1 LSDATSPS
9 KATPAV
15 AFCFLLNQL
24 FGREGWARE
33 RLARFAGEAAELR
46 LAFLPALRVQVGA
59 EGRIEPGGPE
69 PAAVITLSGIAGSG
83 AFAEELRYLARHLR
97 LDAEEELSRVVGDV
111 AAQRIGDGVRA
122 MVRWQRDAAVRAG
135 EALADYVVDARRML
149 VRRAELAQLAA
160 DIARLGNAVADLE
173 QRIAHLD

>member
-1 LSDATSPS
+1 
-9 KATPAV
+9 V

-83 AFAEELRYLARHLR
+83 AFAEELRYLARYLR

-111 AAQRIGDGVRA
+111 AAQRIASSSVCA
-122 MVRWQRDAAVRAG
+122 MLRVGLAPSQRSDSSTAPYAS
-135 EALADYVVDARRML
+135 ESAR
-149 VRRAELAQLAA
+149 
-160 DIARLGNAVADLE
+160 VANPW
-173 QRIAHLD
+173 